1 MGGLFLSFSHPPPI
15 LLVGLLVLSTH
26 LSWAQ
31 RTSPID
37 SVPIQSLDTP
47 APFARVSEAQT
58 CLHLIFGRLPLTL
71 GQNQGQAESPMFSRS
86 PGYYRVPVNTNA
98 APYPATRKAELRHK
112 ESYFIG
118 SAPSK
123 WLTFAPSYS
132 NLPHET
138 TYRVEDLEHYA
149 HHMPWAGS
157 IILRICQ
164 QAKDHPRV
172 TRLITVLKPRF

>member
-1 MGGLFLSFSHPPPI
+1 MGGLFLSFWHPPPI
-15 LLVGLLVLSTH
+15 LLVGLLALSTP

-31 RTSPID
+31 RTSPLEK
-37 SVPIQSLDTP
+37 VPIQCLDTP

-58 CLHLIFGRLPLTL
+58 RLHLTFGKLPLTF
-71 GQNQGQAESPMFSRS
+71 GQNQGQAESRMRFSS
-86 PGYYRVPVNTNA
+86 HYPSYYRLPVNTNA
-98 APYPATRKAELRHK
+98 APYPAQLRHK

-118 SAPSK
+118 STPSK
-123 WLTFAPSYS
+123 WLTFASSYG
-132 NLPHET
+132 NVPHET
-138 TYRVEDLEHYA
+138 TYRVEDLEHFA

-164 QAKDHPRV
+164 QAKSHPRV